1 MSHGTHGSFV
11 PLVSQGGKGDTVG
24 QFLVGGYGIVL
35 DEPDTLQ
42 WYATKYVDS
51 NPEQFAIF
59 DTFPHE
65 EGRGAHFSGAIPA
78 ALMEHAPNMLSEGPD
93 INKIMV
99 EVLASKV
106 TKVAEG
112 QKAGLTVGIRVLFT
126 AKPEKKEA
134 VKTFLTGSL
143 PLIKGEANTAAWYAI
158 HFHGTDNFGIVAFFA
173 SEEAKEAHLKDK
185 VATAFLSSADEN
197 LVGAPDLVKL
207 EVLAAKVIA

>member
-1 MSHGTHGSFV
+1 LALTFNATGTHGSFV
-11 PLVSQGGKGDTVG
+11 PLISQDGKGDTVG
-24 QFLVGGYGIVL
+24 QFLVGGYGLVL

-51 NPEQFAIF
+51 KPEQFAIF

-99 EVLASKV
+99 EVIAGKV

-112 QKAGLTVGIRVLFT
+112 QKSGLTVGIRVLFT

-134 VKTFLTGSL
+134 VKSFLT
-143 PLIKGEANTAAWYAI
+143 
-158 HFHGTDNFGIVAFFA
+158 V
-173 SEEAKEAHLKDK
+173 
-185 VATAFLSSADEN
+185 SSKITHSSRDADWMN
-197 LVGAPDLVKL
+197 CTGFRSSYQG
-207 EVLAAKVIA
+207 